1 ELRRGLRKFN
11 GRLRRRILRA
21 VNDVAPMNQVRER
34 LGIEAELFLGDRRNQ
49 LGARFVVRLIKH
61 ARAGPF
67 AELFRVGGRQKRAL
81 VMVEPPRQFRRIGK
95 FEIYNY
101 IFVAVE
107 QPRFPG
113 LRCAVRHSREAEFC
127 VLVKTFAVKPVKES
141 GGSSAI
147 KAAIVKAEPDLG
159 HRLAYSLLRL
169 RTIRIQARRSQP
181 TCTWAAGLSRRKG

>member
-1 ELRRGLRKFN
+1 MPFEERSQMLSHQRQFHHFSQRAVRQLWNDLCRQAIFRRCFNHQCELRRGLRKFD

-34 LGIEAELFLGDRRNQ
+34 LGIEAEL
-49 LGARFVVRLIKH
+49 
-61 ARAGPF
+61 
-67 AELFRVGGRQKRAL
+67 
-81 VMVEPPRQFRRIGK
+81 
-95 FEIYNY
+95 
-101 IFVAVE
+101 
-107 QPRFPG
+107 
-113 LRCAVRHSREAEFC
+113 C
-127 VLVKTFAVKPVKES
+127 VLVKTFAVKPAKES